1 MRGLFI
7 ISLFCCQLSML
18 HAQTIEPRHTFNLEL
33 GLPNG
38 MTNKPFKN
46 IMQGLANVAPYYQFA
61 FKNHLILGAGLMYSY
76 YTINEF
82 KVPKKVYGGM
92 HTGGVFVKVGWEKFH
107 TERFATDFSLKIG
120 YTQSYFDTDMNKVFG
135 QNPYVAEASYV
146 EPTMGLILTADETTS
161 FRFFIGYGF
170 QGYAFQPYMI
180 GLQTLG
186 GYEPKEFSK
195 INGSLLAGFGFTY
208 YFKPKN

>member
-1 MRGLFI
+1 MRLILTISFLCFCLFNTK
-7 ISLFCCQLSML
+7 
-18 HAQTIEPRHTFNLEL
+18 AQTIEPRHTFNLEL

-61 FKNHLILGAGLMYSY
+61 FKNHLIIGAGLMYSY
-76 YTINEF
+76 FTINEF

-92 HTGGVFVKVGWEKFH
+92 HTGGAFVKVGWEKFH
-107 TERFATDFSLKIG
+107 TERFATDFSIKIG

-135 QNPYVAEASYV
+135 QNPYVAEAGYI
-146 EPTMGLILTADETTS
+146 EPTMGLILTADELTS
-161 FRFFIGYGF
+161 FRFFIGYGL

-186 GYEPKEFSK
+186 GYETSEFGK
-195 INGSLLAGFGFTY
+195 INGSLIAGFGFTY